1 MILKNYSIMPC
12 YLNKILAFYSN
23 FIFFIITL
31 RNIIKGFSASITV
44 YIDTKHCELK
54 QCNGSP
60 TLDTKSCKGNI

>member
-54 QCNGSP
+54 
-60 TLDTKSCKGNI
+60 